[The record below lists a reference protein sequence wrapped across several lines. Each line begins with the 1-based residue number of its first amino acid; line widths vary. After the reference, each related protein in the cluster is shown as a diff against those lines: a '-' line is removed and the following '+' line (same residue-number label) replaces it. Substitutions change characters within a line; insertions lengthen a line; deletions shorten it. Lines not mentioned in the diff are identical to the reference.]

1 MIHKTT
7 GVLGVVGA
15 LLVSVAPAWA
25 QHHFEV
31 GATFNSGLS
40 DGVSGDN
47 FLAPDGNIYDRVDPA
62 NGFAFSLTAGY
73 HFSEGWEAEFIW
85 ARQGSSLDIGGTN
98 TKTIGDLNVYT
109 YHGAVVYNFL
119 DEHSRLRPYVL
130 GGLGANNYGAV
141 TFTDTT
147 GVRHEIDGHTKF
159 STTWGGGVKVYATPN
174 VGLKAG
180 VRFSPAYIKSDSA
193 GWWCDPYWGCY
204 VVGNAQYA
212 TQIEIGGGV
221 TFRF

>member
-1 MIHKTT
+1 MVRKTM
-7 GVLGVVGA
+7 GVLGVVLFFVG
-15 LLVSVAPAWA
+15 VTPAAA
-25 QHHFEV
+25 QHFEV

-40 DGVSGDN
+40 DGVSGDS
-47 FLAPDGNIYDRVDPA
+47 FLAPDGNIYDRIDPK
-62 NGFAFSLTAGY
+62 NGFAFNLSIGY
-73 HFSEGWEAEFIW
+73 NFSPNWEADFIY
-85 ARQGSSLDIGGTN
+85 AHQGSSLEIGGTA
-98 TKTIGDLNVYT
+98 TRTIGDMSVQT

-119 DEHSRLRPYVL
+119 DEHARVRPYVL
-130 GGLGANNYGAV
+130 GGLGATNYGDV
-141 TFTDTT
+141 TFTDST
-147 GVRHEIDGHTKF
+147 GLSRSISGQSKF
-159 STTWGGGVKVYATPN
+159 STTWGGGVKIYATPN

-180 VRFSPAYIKSDSA
+180 VRFTPAYIKSDSA